1 MVEGSR
7 GKFIGSQI
15 GKTQEMN
22 DITTMVELRTAIRE
36 LEDQDYVNQ
45 QFMKK
50 RVEKIVNDLK
60 PINLVKNMFKQ
71 VVKAPETKTNVFNL
85 LTGGGLIRVAA
96 GLATSFVVKKLFKK
110 SV

>member
-1 MVEGSR
+1 
-7 GKFIGSQI
+7 
-15 GKTQEMN
+15 MN
-22 DITTMVELRTAIRE
+22 EITTMDELKSAIRE

-50 RVEKIVNDLK
+50 RVEKIVDDLK

-71 VVKAPETKTNVFNL
+71 VVRAPETKTNVFNL

-110 SV
+110 TV